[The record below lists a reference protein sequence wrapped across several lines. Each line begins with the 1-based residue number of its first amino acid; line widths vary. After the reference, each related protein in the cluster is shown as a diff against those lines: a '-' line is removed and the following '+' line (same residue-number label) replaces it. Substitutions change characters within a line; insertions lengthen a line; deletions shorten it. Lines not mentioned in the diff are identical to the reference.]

1 MVLVKRSLH
10 KMKSNTLKLWT
21 SALLVFFFAAC
32 EDSTN
37 VSVNVEGT
45 DAVASD
51 SADPDS
57 VVIRDSVNLIDSVR
71 YIDSLR
77 IKDSVR
83 IKDSLNIID
92 SVRYNEVTRYL
103 DSLRIRD
110 SVRIIDSLHIVDS
123 VQYREVTRYLDS
135 LRIKDSLRIV
145 DSLNIIDSV
154 RYKDVV
160 RYIDSLRVT
169 TRLNVIDSIYIVDS
183 LNIIDSL
190 RITDSI
196 NVIDSIHVVDS
207 VVVHGPEDYLGA
219 CNDST
224 KGELKVASING
235 EDRYFYCD
243 NGTLLWR
250 LATEQEKMGVINS
263 QFVTQS
269 AVSDFTPVDS
279 VFARLAEGEKLVV
292 MLRHAERENTITK
305 ETPLTDNGRL
315 QSQQLGAKLVGGPEI
330 YYAGSEYLRTHQT
343 YNNIAIGR
351 GDADTLGDTIKVL
364 NEGWFVKNQMS
375 YYMALYNENDDGRGV
390 TTRWAFEGGYDGAF
404 YDLKTRSSELLE
416 DHIIPALENSGK
428 TIGVFITHDIMLI
441 PLVSYVS
448 EGRIDLRYYESPE
461 DHWLNYLAGIAVVLK
476 PDGTKVFYAVKGLDE
491 GKMTI
496 IE

>member
-1 MVLVKRSLH
+1 MGATE
-10 KMKSNTLKLWT
+10 KMKSNTLKLLA

-32 EDSTN
+32 GD
-37 VSVNVEGT
+37 
-45 DAVASD
+45 SD
-51 SADPDS
+51 SSSASPNEANEVVADS
-57 VVIRDSVNLIDSVR
+57 VAIRDSINWVDSVR
-71 YIDSLR
+71 YV
-77 IKDSVR
+77 DSVR
-83 IKDSLNIID
+83 VKDSLNIID
-92 SVRYNEVTRYL
+92 SVRYKTVKK
-103 DSLRIRD
+103 
-110 SVRIIDSLHIVDS
+110 
-123 VQYREVTRYLDS
+123 YLDS
-135 LRIKDSLRIV
+135 LRIKDSIRITDSLNIV

-154 RYKDVV
+154 VTRILDSIRILDSV
-160 RYIDSLRVT
+160 RIIDSVRV
-169 TRLNVIDSIYIVDS
+169 RDSV
-183 LNIIDSL
+183 NIIDSV
-190 RITDSI
+190 RIKDSVK
-196 NVIDSIHVVDS
+196 VIDSTRLVDS
-207 VVVHGPEDYLGA
+207 VVIHGPEEYLGA

-235 EDRYFYCD
+235 EDRYYYCD

-250 LATEQEKMGVINS
+250 LATEAEKMGTINS
-263 QFVTQS
+263 QYVTQS
-269 AVSDFTPVDS
+269 AVSDFTPVEQ
-279 VFARLAEGEKLVV
+279 VFAGLAEGEKLVV
-292 MLRHAERENTITK
+292 MLRHAERENTISK

-315 QSQQLGAKLVGGPEI
+315 QSQQLGDKLKGGPEI
-330 YYAGSEYLRTHQT
+330 YYAGSEYVRTHQT

-351 GDADTLGDTIKVL
+351 GDADTLGDTMAVL

-390 TTRWAFEGGYDGAF
+390 TTRWAFEGGYDDAF